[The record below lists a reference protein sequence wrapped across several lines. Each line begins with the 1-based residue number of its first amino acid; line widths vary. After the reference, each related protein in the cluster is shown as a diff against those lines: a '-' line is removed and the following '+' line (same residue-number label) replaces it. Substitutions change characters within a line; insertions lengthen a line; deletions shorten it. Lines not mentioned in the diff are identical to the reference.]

1 LHSTAKYGI
10 IKRRI
15 SQAAEGFSMKELIRK
30 TALTT
35 LAAAAGAIL
44 LGAVVLMLFFPSVV
58 SDGAYG
64 MGLYRVSAT
73 FARSAYEKDG
83 EFSSLK
89 TLVERAI
96 LAEKYDL
103 VAGYAPDDRFEDT
116 AAAEDAG
123 KSDERVGDYHS
134 YVTGNLAVAQYSRG
148 EREAALNTAALY
160 TVRYERYNA
169 TEYLLKTIIDCDD
182 KAFGSELLAEMKKY
196 SFSGEE
202 KALLDRD
209 ISILE
214 SFIG

>member
-1 LHSTAKYGI
+1 
-10 IKRRI
+10 
-15 SQAAEGFSMKELIRK
+15 MKELIRK

-103 VAGYAPDDRFEDT
+103 VAGYAPAFIADDRFEDT

-123 KSDERVGDYHS
+123 KSDERVGDYYS
-134 YVTGNLAVAQYSRG
+134 YVTGNLAVAQYGRG

-169 TEYLLKTIIDCDD
+169 TEYLLKTIIDRDD